1 MPPPYLMTSSNLTTN
16 RECAKALLT
25 VIKYVDAEIARLM
38 TAKAEQEVALRK
50 ISSETARHVKA
61 ASIDPEHG
69 AR

>member
-1 MPPPYLMTSSNLTTN
+1 MTSSNLITN

-25 VIKYVDAEIARLM
+25 IIKYVDAEIARLM

-50 ISSETARHVKA
+50 ISSEIARHVNA
-61 ASIDPEHG
+61 ASIGPEHG

>member
-1 MPPPYLMTSSNLTTN
+1 MTSSNLTTN
-16 RECAKALLT
+16 RECAKAILT
-25 VIKYVDAEIARLM
+25 LIKYVDAEIARLM

-50 ISSETARHVKA
+50 ISSETARHAKA

>member
-1 MPPPYLMTSSNLTTN
+1 MTSSNLTTN

-61 ASIDPEHG
+61 ASIGPEHG
-69 AR
+69 TR

>member
-1 MPPPYLMTSSNLTTN
+1 MTSSNLITN

-25 VIKYVDAEIARLM
+25 IIKYVDAEIARLM
-38 TAKAEQEVALRK
+38 TAKAEQEAALKK

>member
-1 MPPPYLMTSSNLTTN
+1 MTSSNLTTN

-50 ISSETARHVKA
+50 IRSESVRHANA
-61 ASIDPEHG
+61 ASIGLEHG